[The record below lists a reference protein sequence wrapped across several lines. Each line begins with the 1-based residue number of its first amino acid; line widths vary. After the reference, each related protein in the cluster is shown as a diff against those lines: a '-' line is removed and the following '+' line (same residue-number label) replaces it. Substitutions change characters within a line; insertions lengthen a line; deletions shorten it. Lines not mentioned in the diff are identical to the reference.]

1 MVKPISV
8 TSYRGIKPG
17 NSLAN
22 EEAINLM
29 DNSLDTK
36 WLETDFKKDAI
47 LVFKLEAG
55 QRIDAYEFWV
65 HSLTIPI

>member
-1 MVKPISV
+1 
-8 TSYRGIKPG
+8 
-17 NSLAN
+17 
-22 EEAINLM
+22 M